1 MAAGNFNS
9 EVEIIIGTNADD
21 GMNFMLFAL
30 ADPTLFEYYKATFN
44 ITAPMQLFDIPFESG
59 KYFRKDFNLQLHL
72 YTTFW
77 TT

>member
-30 ADPTLFEYYKATFN
+30 ADPILFEYYKATFN

-59 KYFRKDFNLQLHL
+59 KWFSVRQVIKG
-72 YTTFW
+72 
-77 TT
+77 

>member
-1 MAAGNFNS
+1 MAAGNFNR

-59 KYFRKDFNLQLHL
+59 TYFSELSIYERSKLANLPP
-72 YTTFW
+72 
-77 TT
+77 